1 MGSQT
6 IFSETISFLENVL
19 NLRSF
24 RHNQIISNIANK
36 DTPNYKAFDLAI
48 EDELEKLKGA
58 QRGIDLKR
66 THLGHLA
73 TGDTGVDNSGVT
85 LRTTSHGSSERGDG
99 NTVDVESEMANL
111 AENSLLYD
119 AMAQIIRKKFQGL
132 KVAIQGGGR

>member
-6 IFSETISFLENVL
+6 IFSETISVLENVL

-24 RHNQIISNIANK
+24 RHNQIISNVANK
-36 DTPNYKAFDLAI
+36 DTPNYKAFDLAV
-48 EDELEKLKGA
+48 EEELEKLMGA
-58 QRGIDLKR
+58 QGKMDLR
-66 THLGHLA
+66 STHPGHLA

-85 LRTTSHGSSERGDG
+85 LRLSSNGLSKRGDG

-132 KVAIQGGGR
+132 KVVIQGGGK